1 MKKIINLLLAVVAI
15 FSVCSLSAQ
24 SRTSYFM
31 DGSYFRTEM
40 NPALAPTRGYIVIPL
55 LPTIGQSYSSNF
67 ASVDNFIYRK
77 DGELVTA
84 LNSAVSPNEFLGRLP
99 ELCKL
104 GERLDINLLGVGFYS
119 KKIFWNFGVGA
130 HARSIVGISKDL
142 FSAVKTLGNGVFD
155 LGDTSIGADVYFDA
169 YLGASFPV
177 CDWLNVGV
185 RGKFLVGVIN
195 LQAQFDQLSAN
206 VGTDMV
212 TGVLHGDWR
221 SNGILF
227 ENKYITSDGGF
238 SYPDNVNPNSLDY
251 LMGNLKSFGAA
262 IDLGVE
268 AHLLDDHLKLSAAVV
283 DLGFIK
289 WAPQTHIGGHFVGD
303 FSYEGFDMDTFEP
316 IVGGDINDD
325 ILGLNSYNG
334 YSTMLNCSINVGAEY
349 NILNNHI
356 AFGLLSHTEF
366 YNNVTMS
373 ELTASVNFRA
383 TNWLTATVS
392 HTFLNGNRPG
402 IFGAALNIHPGGI
415 NLFVGADFID
425 TNWVK
430 YTRDMPETGMTLP
443 LSMNTLYIPRYA
455 KSLNI
460 YFGLG
465 FNFGRPKHLREN

>member
-1 MKKIINLLLAVVAI
+1 
-15 FSVCSLSAQ
+15 
-24 SRTSYFM
+24 
-31 DGSYFRTEM
+31 
-40 NPALAPTRGYIVIPL
+40 
-55 LPTIGQSYSSNF
+55 
-67 ASVDNFIYRK
+67 
-77 DGELVTA
+77 
-84 LNSAVSPNEFLGRLP
+84 
-99 ELCKL
+99 
-104 GERLDINLLGVGFYS
+104 
-119 KKIFWNFGVGA
+119 
-130 HARSIVGISKDL
+130 
-142 FSAVKTLGNGVFD
+142 
-155 LGDTSIGADVYFDA
+155 
-169 YLGASFPV
+169 
-177 CDWLNVGV
+177 
-185 RGKFLVGVIN
+185 
-195 LQAQFDQLSAN
+195 
-206 VGTDMV
+206 
-212 TGVLHGDWR
+212 
-221 SNGILF
+221 
-227 ENKYITSDGGF
+227 
-238 SYPDNVNPNSLDY
+238 
-251 LMGNLKSFGAA
+251 
-262 IDLGVE
+262 
-268 AHLLDDHLKLSAAVV
+268 
-283 DLGFIK
+283 
-289 WAPQTHIGGHFVGD
+289 
-303 FSYEGFDMDTFEP
+303 
-316 IVGGDINDD
+316 VGGDINDD